1 MERKT
6 LVEEVKKQLCLAGPL
21 IAANLLSFVL
31 QTISLMYIGR
41 FGKLQLS
48 GAAVAMTFTNVT
60 GFAVLLGMGSAL
72 ETLCGQAYGAKQAK
86 LLGIHLQ
93 RAVLVLA
100 ITSITLSI
108 PCYHLLARTPG
119 WDSTKKSISDV
130 PIFIKLAIPSALIVC
145 LEFWS
150 FEILVIISG
159 LLPNPLL
166 ETSVLSVSLNISSV
180 VFMIT
185 MGLGAAIS
193 IRVSNELGAGNP
205 QAARLAMLVSTGL
218 TMTEGLVVGSAMVLM
233 HNVLGR
239 AYSNDKVVVKSV
251 AAMVPLVALSH
262 FINTIQCVFSGI
274 SRGCGWQY
282 ICVWISLGS
291 FYAVGF
297 PVSIVMAFF
306 VHLGGKGLWLGI
318 ICALSVQDI
327 LLVLMAT
334 RSNLGEE
341 ANKAREKALSF
352 NTTSERHTNLE
363 ALSCENISVEM

>member
-108 PCYHLLARTPG
+108 PC
-119 WDSTKKSISDV
+119 
-130 PIFIKLAIPSALIVC
+130 
-145 LEFWS
+145 
-150 FEILVIISG
+150 
-159 LLPNPLL
+159 
-166 ETSVLSVSLNISSV
+166 LNISSV